1 MEINNLL
8 GMDTHIVIGI
18 VNERLRLECNSMAEL
33 ASRYELSETEL
44 TTKLAQQG
52 YYYDP
57 LNNQFK

>member
-18 VNERLRLECNSMAEL
+18 VNERLRLECHSMAEL
-33 ASRYELSETEL
+33 ASRYELNETEL
-44 TTKLAQQG
+44 TEKMAQQG

>member
-18 VNERLRLECNSMAEL
+18 VNERLRLECHSMVEL
-33 ASRYELSETEL
+33 ASRYELSEAEL
-44 TTKLAQQG
+44 SEKMAQQG
-52 YYYDP
+52 YHYDP

>member
-8 GMDTHIVIGI
+8 GMDTNIVLGI

-44 TTKLAQQG
+44 TAKMAQQG

>member
-44 TTKLAQQG
+44 SDKMAQQG
-52 YYYDP
+52 YHYDP

>member
-18 VNERLRLECNSMAEL
+18 VNERLRLECHSMAEL
-33 ASRYELSETEL
+33 ASRYELSEAEL
-44 TTKLAQQG
+44 SEKMAKQG
-52 YYYDP
+52 YHYDP

>member
-18 VNERLRLECNSMAEL
+18 VNERLRLECHSMAEL
-33 ASRYELSETEL
+33 TSRYELSETEL
-44 TTKLAQQG
+44 TEKMAQQG

-57 LNNQFK
+57 RNNQFK

>member
-1 MEINNLL
+1 M
-8 GMDTHIVIGI
+8 IGI

-57 LNNQFK
+57 LNNRV

>member
-18 VNERLRLECNSMAEL
+18 INERLRLECYSMAEL
-33 ASRYELSETEL
+33 ASRYELSEAEL
-44 TTKLAQQG
+44 SEKMAQQG
-52 YYYDP
+52 YHYDQ